1 MTTDIELHYFF
12 DPLCG
17 WCYASAP
24 ALAGLADTF
33 GEKLKMRPSGLFVG
47 GRPISSIA
55 DHAWRNDQ
63 RIQSITGQQFSEKYH
78 RNVLL
83 APSGIFDS
91 GPATLA
97 LTALGKRDS
106 TLEPRFLHAVQIARY
121 VEGRDT
127 STIDEVAEVAA
138 RVAAERG
145 IELAAETLAERLRS
159 DTELRDRALERM
171 EDTQRQMNTLD
182 IRGVPQLIAVVNGEP
197 HVLGGETLYHGPAGL
212 IAALNELSATE

>member
-1 MTTDIELHYFF
+1 MTTDIELQYFF

-33 GEKLKMRPSGLFVG
+33 GEKLTMRPSGLFVG

-63 RIQSITGQQFSEKYH
+63 RIQSITGQQFSEEYH

-83 APSGIFDS
+83 APGGIFDS
-91 GPATLA
+91 GPATLT
-97 LTALGKRDS
+97 LTALGEWDS

-127 STIDEVAEVAA
+127 SVIHEVAEVAA

-145 IELAAETLAERLRS
+145 IELTAETLAERLRS
-159 DTELRDRALERM
+159 DTKLRDRALERM
-171 EDTQRQMNTLD
+171 EDTQRQMNNLG
-182 IRGVPQLIAVVNGEP
+182 IRGVPHLIAVVNGEP
-197 HVLGGETLYHGPAGL
+197 HVLGSETLYHGPAGL
-212 IAALNELSATE
+212 IAVLNELSATE